1 MYYIMCI
8 KSEQFIVY
16 TLIVGRFHDQA
27 SPKTDSRLP
36 NDAGSCYDASASLNS
51 NNSNSLQLWTLDTEA
66 RNSQEHLAERSNIS
80 DFYRRKPAS
89 LSVSS
94 CQEATSTPCSTQTLD
109 CASGSGT
116 QRMLRHD
123 CMVATC
129 LPKGW
134 FCQVSVG
141 LVSRCVVHQ
150 HGIGVQLHL
159 DPTCWHSVVQPIDVT
174 CCYQKPCGKRAIGN
188 NRNHWCVFHLSSGD
202 NSSFEDVWGSTRN
215 FKLIN
220 SIRLLKV

>member
-1 MYYIMCI
+1 MYCVTFVTRCVISDSKIGWFRRCLDVLEPLRISKGLLCVHMYYIMCI

-66 RNSQEHLAERSNIS
+66 RNSQEDLAERSNIGS

-129 LPKGW
+129 LPRGGFAK
-134 FCQVSVG
+134 SVWAW
-141 LVSRCVVHQ
+141 CP
-150 HGIGVQLHL
+150 GV
-159 DPTCWHSVVQPIDVT
+159 
-174 CCYQKPCGKRAIGN
+174 
-188 NRNHWCVFHLSSGD
+188 
-202 NSSFEDVWGSTRN
+202 
-215 FKLIN
+215 
-220 SIRLLKV
+220 

>member
-1 MYYIMCI
+1 MCSYVLYYVHQKWTVYSLYIDCWEVPRPSVPKDRLSAPERCWFLLWCI
-8 KSEQFIVY
+8 CFTKLKQFKQ
-16 TLIVGRFHDQA
+16 F
-27 SPKTDSRLP
+27 
-36 NDAGSCYDASASLNS
+36 
-51 NNSNSLQLWTLDTEA
+51 
-66 RNSQEHLAERSNIS
+66 EHLAERSNIS